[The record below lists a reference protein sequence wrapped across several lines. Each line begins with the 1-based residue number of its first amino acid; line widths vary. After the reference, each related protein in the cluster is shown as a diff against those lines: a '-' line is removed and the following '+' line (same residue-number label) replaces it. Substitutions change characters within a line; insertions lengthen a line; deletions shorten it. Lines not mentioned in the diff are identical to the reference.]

1 MLGINIDK
9 CLVLRTSYNREN
21 LNYYVETVSGSTKS
35 TVSHLYELIRKK
47 YSNKSG
53 IVYCFSQKD
62 TEDVSSEL
70 KNLGLKSAPYHANL
84 DFNYRSKVHS
94 DWVQGRIH
102 VIVATV
108 AFGMGIDKSDVRFVI
123 HYSTSKSLENYYQE
137 SGRAGRDSQPADC
150 ILMWRYSDLFR
161 LASMVSSERTGI
173 EKLLQMIE
181 YCINPDK
188 CRRYL
193 LSKHLGDT
201 SWSIDDCKNACDN
214 CQRKCAENSDKSYH
228 LVQIKITELLE
239 ATKELLYN
247 QSLTKQERITGLKL
261 VDLMTNSNKKINSIS
276 QKLLNDAVTNTTISS
291 NKVVL
296 AVVKPE
302 REFYE
307 YFISWCLIKE
317 YLKLDFHFTPYST
330 VCYVVVNDDHVTEGG
345 DDGDDATV
353 MPYLLLPAEEKEIE
367 KCHVPPPQ
375 PPAKRQRVDLTDS
388 D

>member
-1 MLGINIDK
+1 
-9 CLVLRTSYNREN
+9 
-21 LNYYVETVSGSTKS
+21 
-35 TVSHLYELIRKK
+35 
-47 YSNKSG
+47 
-53 IVYCFSQKD
+53 
-62 TEDVSSEL
+62 
-70 KNLGLKSAPYHANL
+70 
-84 DFNYRSKVHS
+84 
-94 DWVQGRIH
+94 
-102 VIVATV
+102 
-108 AFGMGIDKSDVRFVI
+108 MGIDKSDVRFVI

-201 SWSIDDCKNACDN
+201 SWSIDDCKNAY
-214 CQRKCAENSDKSYH
+214 KSYH

-345 DDGDDATV
+345 VLCIIPNYLIVSVDGIRNT
-353 MPYLLLPAEEKEIE
+353 L
-367 KCHVPPPQ
+367 
-375 PPAKRQRVDLTDS
+375 VDQ
-388 D
+388 